1 MLLLDLAATDET
13 RAKIVADT
21 KRAIEAG
28 GTLIGHHEWG
38 QRALAYEIEHRAAA
52 EYHLIQFHTRPE
64 LLATLG
70 HTLRITDG
78 VVRHRF
84 IKLAPGTPSPPR
96 PPAADAGAP
105 SAPSRSS
112 AAPA

>member
-1 MLLLDLAATDET
+1 MLLLDLAATEEA
-13 RAKIVADT
+13 RAKIVADA
-21 KRAIEAG
+21 KAAIEAG

-38 QRALAYEIEHRAAA
+38 ARALSYEIDHRAQA
-52 EYHLIQFHTRPE
+52 EYHLYQFHATPA

-84 IKLAPGTPSPPR
+84 IKLAPGTPPPPSR
-96 PPAADAGAP
+96 PPAAEAP
-105 SAPSRSS
+105 VPSSAPSR
-112 AAPA
+112 